1 MAHLPS
7 SLEVATSLTKTLRRE
22 VNVAPTAAR
31 NNLLRFFGL
40 YSPASD
46 APAFVCVEADLAF
59 AAFAGSAFSMIPADA
74 ARDCIKEKD
83 LGEFVQ
89 DNFGEVLNILSRLF
103 SHLEEGAEMVAAA
116 TYQGAERRSPN
127 RATNVTRPG
136 FAGKARAQGPA
147 PARSPSLRRNA
158 MPAAGKTGTDDDD
171 WQTF

>member
-7 SLEVATSLTKTLRRE
+7 PIEVAMSLTKTLRRE
-22 VNVAPTAAR
+22 VNVTPTAAR

-103 SHLEEGAEMVAAA
+103 SHQDMTRVTLTGKVFPPAKLDEGLQKAWAASTAKLDLEVEIDG
-116 TYQGAERRSPN
+116 Y
-127 RATNVTRPG
+127 
-136 FAGKARAQGPA
+136 GKGYLA
-147 PARSPSLRRNA
+147 LRLI
-158 MPAAGKTGTDDDD
+158 
-171 WQTF
+171 